1 MKNILIPTDF
11 SENARNAIRYAL
23 DYFADIPVNFY
34 ILNVSRENK
43 IYKEEDEVFFES
55 SAQTHII
62 EKSAALLVEE
72 IKICQSFAKN
82 SFHNFYSLQENMQ
95 LVEAIRKH
103 VAEKEVDYILM
114 GTKGAS
120 KISRKEIGT
129 NTSDVITKVKCPVLV
144 IPENAKF
151 KKIQNLVF
159 LTDYNFLYR
168 NKVTSRLSETLKLH
182 AAALRILH
190 IRSQDI
196 DLKASQIDNK
206 IFLNDFFK
214 ETKNSFHFVE
224 NKNIETGVQHFV
236 ETWDID
242 MIALV
247 GKNLNFIDR
256 LLFKPMVRIKNHQIE
271 VPFLVLHE

>member
-11 SENARNAIRYAL
+11 SENARNAIKYAL
-23 DYFADIPVNFY
+23 DYFADTPVNFY

-43 IYKEEDEVFFES
+43 SYKEEDEVLFES
-55 SAQTHII
+55 SEKTHII
-62 EKSAALLVEE
+62 EKSAALLLEEVE
-72 IKICQSFAKN
+72 ICKLLNKN
-82 SFHNFYSLQENMQ
+82 SFHNFYCLQENMQ

-103 VAEKEVDYILM
+103 VAEKEIDYIFM

-120 KISRKEIGT
+120 KISRTEIGT

-168 NKVTSRLSETLKLH
+168 NKVTNRLSETLKLH

-190 IRSQDI
+190 IKSQDI

-206 IFLNDFFK
+206 VFLEYFFK
-214 ETKNSFHFVE
+214 DIKNSFHFVE
-224 NKNIETGVQHFV
+224 NKNFEAGVQYFV
-236 ETWDID
+236 ETCDID

-247 GKNLNFIDR
+247 AKNLNFIDR
-256 LLFKPMVRIKNHQIE
+256 LLFRPVVRIKNHQTE